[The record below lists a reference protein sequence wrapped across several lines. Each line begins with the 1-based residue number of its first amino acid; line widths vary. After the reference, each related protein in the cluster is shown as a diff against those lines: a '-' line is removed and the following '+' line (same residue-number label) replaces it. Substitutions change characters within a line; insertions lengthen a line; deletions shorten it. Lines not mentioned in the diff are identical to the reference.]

1 MFFNLAGTPGSIV
14 FQDSAGFFPVSL
26 NDHENSYLNS
36 SQRLDNILVTTYP
49 GQNLGIAD
57 DNDAVPKLK
66 RHFQLATSH
75 REHSRPMKSS
85 LFRIQLKSSFFRIQL
100 KSSFFRIQLKSSL
113 FSHTIEV
120 KSFSHTIE
128 VKSFSHT
135 TEVKFFSH
143 TIEVKF
149 FSHTIEVKSFSHTT
163 EVKSFSH
170 TIIHNKQS
178 YLALVKATF
187 KRLGSFRKPMPC
199 KILKRNRAIEI
210 IIIIIVIIIIINK
223 VN

>member
-1 MFFNLAGTPGSIV
+1 MTDLSANRFLNLAGTPGSIV

-57 DNDAVPKLK
+57 DNDAVPELK
-66 RHFQLATSH
+66 RNFQLATSH
-75 REHSRPMKSS
+75 REHSRP
-85 LFRIQLKSSFFRIQL
+85 L
-100 KSSFFRIQLKSSL
+100 
-113 FSHTIEV
+113 

-128 VKSFSHT
+128 VKSS
-135 TEVKFFSH
+135 
-143 TIEVKF
+143 
-149 FSHTIEVKSFSHTT
+149 
-163 EVKSFSH
+163 SH

-210 IIIIIVIIIIINK
+210 IIIIIVIIITNK